1 MDWNKRITPKD
12 AQKMMDAYAKVYA
25 PKEEPKPETEATSE
39 TEAPADTEE
48 TDKQKVFTREKMSK
62 FGDLIAGV
70 SGVPVVET
78 PAPVIEEAPTPIVE
92 EAPAPVVE
100 EAPRPEEEV
109 AEIIA
114 PPVNFESMSK
124 DELEDYGRTIGIE
137 LDRRHNKKK
146 LIKELEDHIQYI
158 ESV

>member
-25 PKEEPKPETEATSE
+25 PKEEPKPETEATAESE
-39 TEAPADTEE
+39 PPADAEK

-70 SGVPVVET
+70 SGEPVVAA
-78 PAPVIEEAPTPIVE
+78 PAPVVE

-109 AEIIA
+109 ADIIA
-114 PPVNFESMSK
+114 TPTNFESMTK
-124 DELEDYGRTIGIE
+124 DELEDYGRTVGIE
-137 LDRRHNKKK
+137 LDRRHSKKK
-146 LIKELEDHIQYI
+146 LVKELEDHLAT
-158 ESV
+158 S

>member
-25 PKEEPKPETEATSE
+25 PKEEPKPEAEATAES
-39 TEAPADTEE
+39 EAPADTAE

-70 SGVPVVET
+70 SGEPVVAA
-78 PAPVIEEAPTPIVE
+78 PAPVVE

-109 AEIIA
+109 ADTIA
-114 PPVNFESMSK
+114 APINFESMTK
-124 DELEDYGRTIGIE
+124 DELEDYGRTVGIE

-146 LIKELEDHIQYI
+146 LIKELEDHLAT
-158 ESV
+158 S

>member
-1 MDWNKRITPKD
+1 
-12 AQKMMDAYAKVYA
+12 
-25 PKEEPKPETEATSE
+25 
-39 TEAPADTEE
+39 
-48 TDKQKVFTREKMSK
+48 MSK

-70 SGVPVVET
+70 SGVPVVE
-78 PAPVIEEAPTPIVE
+78 APVPVVE

-109 AEIIA
+109 ADTVAA
-114 PPVNFESMSK
+114 PVSFESMSK

-137 LDRRHNKKK
+137 LDRRLSKKK
-146 LIKELEDHIQYI
+146 LVQQLEYHIQYL

>member
-25 PKEEPKPETEATSE
+25 PKEEPKPEAEATAES
-39 TEAPADTEE
+39 EAPADTAE

-70 SGVPVVET
+70 SGEPVVAA
-78 PAPVIEEAPTPIVE
+78 PAPVVE

-109 AEIIA
+109 ADTIA
-114 PPVNFESMSK
+114 APINFESMTK
-124 DELEDYGRTIGIE
+124 DELEDYGRTVGIE

-146 LIKELEDHIQYI
+146 LIKELEEHLATTL
-158 ESV
+158 

>member
-39 TEAPADTEE
+39 SEAPADTAE

-62 FGDLIAGV
+62 FGDLISGV

-78 PAPVIEEAPTPIVE
+78 
-92 EAPAPVVE
+92 PAPVVE

-109 AEIIA
+109 ADTIA
-114 PPVNFESMSK
+114 TPTNFESMSK
-124 DELEDYGRTIGIE
+124 DELEDYGRTVGIE

-146 LIKELEDHIQYI
+146 LIKELEDHLAT
-158 ESV
+158 S

>member
-25 PKEEPKPETEATSE
+25 PKEEPKPETEATAE
-39 TEAPADTEE
+39 TEAPADAEE

-62 FGDLIAGV
+62 FGDLISGV
-70 SGVPVVET
+70 SGETVVAAPAPVVEK
-78 PAPVIEEAPTPIVE
+78 
-92 EAPAPVVE
+92 APAPVVE

-109 AEIIA
+109 ADTVAA
-114 PPVNFESMSK
+114 PDFESMSK
-124 DELEDYGRTIGIE
+124 DELEDYGRTVGIE

-146 LIKELEDHIQYI
+146 LIKELEDHLAT
-158 ESV
+158 S

>member
-25 PKEEPKPETEATSE
+25 PKEEPKPETEATAESE
-39 TEAPADTEE
+39 PPADTAE

-62 FGDLIAGV
+62 FGDLI
-70 SGVPVVET
+70 SGVTPETVVET
-78 PAPVIEEAPTPIVE
+78 PT
-92 EAPAPVVE
+92 PVVE
-100 EAPRPEEEV
+100 EAPVPVVEEPPRPEEEV
-109 AEIIA
+109 ADTIA
-114 PPVNFESMSK
+114 APLSFDAMSK

-137 LDRRHNKKK
+137 LDRRHSKKK
-146 LIKELEDHIQYI
+146 LITQLEDHIQYL

>member
-1 MDWNKRITPKD
+1 
-12 AQKMMDAYAKVYA
+12 
-25 PKEEPKPETEATSE
+25 
-39 TEAPADTEE
+39 
-48 TDKQKVFTREKMSK
+48 MSK

-78 PAPVIEEAPTPIVE
+78 PAPVVE

-109 AEIIA
+109 ADTVAA
-114 PPVNFESMSK
+114 PIDFESMSK
-124 DELEDYGRTIGIE
+124 DELEDYGRTVGIE

-146 LIKELEDHIQYI
+146 LVKELEDHLAT
-158 ESV
+158 S

>member
-1 MDWNKRITPKD
+1 M
-12 AQKMMDAYAKVYA
+12 A
-25 PKEEPKPETEATSE
+25 
-39 TEAPADTEE
+39 
-48 TDKQKVFTREKMSK
+48 K

-70 SGVPVVET
+70 TGEPVVQT
-78 PAPVIEEAPTPIVE
+78 PAPVVE

-100 EAPRPEEEV
+100 EAPPAPVVAEEPPRPEEEV
-109 AEIIA
+109 ADTISA
-114 PPVNFESMSK
+114 PINFESMSK
-124 DELEDYGRTIGIE
+124 DELEDYGRTVGIE

>member
-1 MDWNKRITPKD
+1 
-12 AQKMMDAYAKVYA
+12 
-25 PKEEPKPETEATSE
+25 
-39 TEAPADTEE
+39 
-48 TDKQKVFTREKMSK
+48 MSK

-78 PAPVIEEAPTPIVE
+78 PVPVVE

-109 AEIIA
+109 ADTVAA
-114 PPVNFESMSK
+114 PVSFESMSK

-137 LDRRHNKKK
+137 LDRRLSKKK
-146 LIKELEDHIQYI
+146 LVTQLEDHIQYL

>member
-1 MDWNKRITPKD
+1 
-12 AQKMMDAYAKVYA
+12 
-25 PKEEPKPETEATSE
+25 
-39 TEAPADTEE
+39 
-48 TDKQKVFTREKMSK
+48 MSK

-78 PAPVIEEAPTPIVE
+78 PAPVVE

-109 AEIIA
+109 ADTIA
-114 PPVNFESMSK
+114 APVDFESMSK
-124 DELEDYGRTIGIE
+124 DELEDYGRTVGIE

-146 LIKELEDHIQYI
+146 LVKELEDHLAT
-158 ESV
+158 S

>member
-1 MDWNKRITPKD
+1 
-12 AQKMMDAYAKVYA
+12 
-25 PKEEPKPETEATSE
+25 
-39 TEAPADTEE
+39 
-48 TDKQKVFTREKMSK
+48 MSK

-78 PAPVIEEAPTPIVE
+78 PVPVVE

-109 AEIIA
+109 ADTVA
-114 PPVNFESMSK
+114 APVNFESMSK
-124 DELEDYGRTIGIE
+124 DELEDYGRTVGIE

-146 LIKELEDHIQYI
+146 LIKELEDHLAT
-158 ESV
+158 S

>member
-25 PKEEPKPETEATSE
+25 PKEEPKPETEATAES
-39 TEAPADTEE
+39 EAPADTAE

-78 PAPVIEEAPTPIVE
+78 PAPVVE

-109 AEIIA
+109 ADTIA
-114 PPVNFESMSK
+114 APINFESMTK
-124 DELEDYGRTIGIE
+124 DELEDYGRTVGIE

-146 LIKELEDHIQYI
+146 LIKELEEHLATTL
-158 ESV
+158 

>member
-1 MDWNKRITPKD
+1 
-12 AQKMMDAYAKVYA
+12 
-25 PKEEPKPETEATSE
+25 
-39 TEAPADTEE
+39 
-48 TDKQKVFTREKMSK
+48 MSK

-78 PAPVIEEAPTPIVE
+78 PAPVVE

-109 AEIIA
+109 ADTIA
-114 PPVNFESMSK
+114 TSTNFESMTK
-124 DELEDYGRTIGIE
+124 DELEDYGRTVGIE

-146 LIKELEDHIQYI
+146 LIKELEDHLAT
-158 ESV
+158 S